1 MEITRNIFSVHNE
14 SLGSEERKR
23 EDPPIRPLLREKFRL
38 GFGEANGS
46 IDTYSLSS
54 KSALEGDKPE
64 DLPLNSPVNPLR
76 KDSLPLNQEV
86 QVANAKYREDINPYL
101 RLDKETLA
109 YFITKDREHQQEKA
123 KLEHQQEKAK
133 LEHQQEKAKLELEL
147 LKKDMSIERL
157 KHEMEITELRKF
169 KVGPRRL
176 AITNSRKFT
185 SAKFRKKQ
193 GVN

>member
-1 MEITRNIFSVHNE
+1 MEITRNILSVHNE

-23 EDPPIRPLLREKFRL
+23 EDPPIRPRLREKFRL
-38 GFGEANGS
+38 GFGETNGS

-54 KSALEGDKPE
+54 KSASEGDKPE
-64 DLPLNSPVNPLR
+64 DLTLNSQANPLR

-86 QVANAKYREDINPYL
+86 QVANAKYREDIYPYL

-123 KLEHQQEKAK
+123 KLELKI
-133 LEHQQEKAKLELEL
+133 EL

-157 KHEMEITELRKF
+157 KHEMEIIELRKS

-176 AITNSRKFT
+176 ASTNSRKFT
-185 SAKFRKKQ
+185 SGKSRKKQ
-193 GVN
+193 GSRLGSHHS

>member
-1 MEITRNIFSVHNE
+1 MEITRNILSIHNE

-38 GFGEANGS
+38 RFGEANGS

-54 KSALEGDKPE
+54 KSALEGDRPE
-64 DLPLNSPVNPLR
+64 DLPLNSPINLLR

-86 QVANAKYREDINPYL
+86 QVANAKYREDIYPYL

-109 YFITKDREHQQEKA
+109 YFLTKDKEEEK
-123 KLEHQQEKAK
+123 ERHE
-133 LEHQQEKAKLELEL
+133 QEKAKLELKIEL

-157 KHEMEITELRKF
+157 KHEMEITELRKS

-176 AITNSRKFT
+176 ASINSRKFT

-193 GVN
+193 GSRLGGHHS

>member
-1 MEITRNIFSVHNE
+1 MEITRNILSVHNE

-23 EDPPIRPLLREKFRL
+23 EDPPIRPRLREKFRL
-38 GFGEANGS
+38 GFGETNGS

-64 DLPLNSPVNPLR
+64 DLTLNSPVNPLR

-86 QVANAKYREDINPYL
+86 QVANAKYREDIYPYL

-109 YFITKDREHQQEKA
+109 YFLTKDKEAERRHE
-123 KLEHQQEKAK
+123 
-133 LEHQQEKAKLELEL
+133 QEKAKLELKIEL

-157 KHEMEITELRKF
+157 KHEMEITELRKS

-176 AITNSRKFT
+176 ASTNSRKFT
-185 SAKFRKKQ
+185 SGKSRKKQ
-193 GVN
+193 GSRLGGHHS